1 MTTPSPSDLI
11 EEVARAIMESNMR
24 DTHLRLHKKGETWIF
39 PADAWPKMV
48 EENWNDAEV
57 RGEALNS
64 ARAAAAVI
72 IEACAE
78 VACCNYG
85 GFAIDTQYGDGYQR
99 ACVNI
104 ADAIRALAPKPE
116 GEPDAQIC
124 ASDDGDEMCDR
135 CDCWKHTRALCG

>member
-1 MTTPSPSDLI
+1 MTTPSDLI

-64 ARAAAAVI
+64 ARVAAAII
-72 IEACAE
+72 IEACAK
-78 VACCNYG
+78 VAEEQAAQFLSPQYATG
-85 GFAIDTQYGDGYQR
+85 QPLSSFPERFACG
-99 ACVNI
+99 AC
-104 ADAIRALAPKPE
+104 ADAIRTLAPAKPD
-116 GEPDAQIC
+116 GEPDAQIGG
-124 ASDDGDEMCDR
+124 ARSIGKE
-135 CDCWKHTRALCG
+135 